1 MMRRQRFHRETLEL
15 APFARRREALFV
27 AERELDKAWVA
38 QSSIDLGVGRVEQL
52 RDPSGRDGE
61 DVLQVQQRLDSAGSK
76 RTAERTQVLEINLE
90 GLARP
95 PSERVQHDAAAERA
109 QIGLVAHDEAVAGK
123 RDHRVSEHDLDECAP
138 FGRDLAG
145 LFEHD
150 HAADRLGSA
159 DKETDALVALQCA
172 LCGGANLESRVEPH
186 RRDLEPF
193 VGEHIAAFELEPF
206 AAGQVERDALAE
218 ACALDRLAMH
228 LYRTNAHLLAGRQHA
243 QLLSGPDDC
252 AHGSAGHDRAMALD
266 YERAIDRQPK
276 EAGGTARLEAIEL
289 ARNLRAQLI
298 EAYPAYRRDR
308 DYRRALEP
316 GGVGEQLDFFAHF
329 REAFIIRQVRLRDQE
344 DAALDAKQ
352 MKDVEML
359 LALRHHA
366 VVGCDREQ
374 HEVHPMRTG
383 KHVADEPLM
392 ARDVDHARA
401 RPVPE
406 REIREPEVD
415 RNAALLLFLETVGIL
430 ISERLDQRG
439 LAMVDMTG
447 GADNRMGDL
456 RSHRYSCEESKV
468 SIYGWTRGAVSRRPR
483 LPNLLHEH
491 FEVEVVAP
499 RRDFAGGGDL
509 EYAHH
514 RQRRALAIGIGCI
527 DTLVEDNVAVGGG
540 VQNFEL
546 EQSCSLEQTVDDLED
561 RLLAVGRLH
570 WNVVIKGVV
579 GEEAHHLVRVESR
592 PCLAKIRY
600 DSFGFR

>member
-38 QSSIDLGVGRVEQL
+38 QCSIDLGVGRIKQL
-52 RDPSGRDGE
+52 RDPPGRDGE
-61 DVLQVQQRLDSAGSK
+61 DVLQVQQRLDRAGSK

-95 PSERVQHDAAAERA
+95 PSKRVQHDSAAERA
-109 QIGLVAHDEAVAGK
+109 QIGLVAHDEAIAGK
-123 RDHRVSEHDLDECAP
+123 GDDLVSEHDLDECAP
-138 FGRDLAG
+138 FGRDLAR

-150 HAADRLGSA
+150 YAPDRLGGA
-159 DKETDALVALQCA
+159 DKETDALVALQRA
-172 LCGGANLESRVEPH
+172 LCGRANLEPRVEAH
-186 RRDLEPF
+186 RCDLEPI
-193 VGEHIAAFELEPF
+193 VGKHIAAFELEPF

-243 QLLSGPDDC
+243 QLLPGPHHR
-252 AHGSAGHDRAMALD
+252 AHGCAGYDRAMALD
-266 YERAIDRQPK
+266 HKRAVDWQPK
-276 EAGGTARLEAIEL
+276 EPGWAPRLEAVEL
-289 ARNLRAQLI
+289 AGNLRAQLI
-298 EAYPAYRRDR
+298 EAHPAQRRDR

-329 REAFIIRQVRLRDQE
+329 REAFLVGQVRLRDQE

-352 MKDVEML
+352 MQDVEML

-374 HEVHPMRTG
+374 YEVHPMRAG

-415 RNAALLLFLETVGIL
+415 RDAALLLFLETVGIL
-430 ISERLDQRG
+430 AGERLDQRG
-439 LAMVDMTG
+439 LAMVDMAG

-456 RSHRYSCEESKV
+456 RSHRS
-468 SIYGWTRGAVSRRPR
+468 TSRKS
-483 LPNLLHEH
+483 
-491 FEVEVVAP
+491 V
-499 RRDFAGGGDL
+499 
-509 EYAHH
+509 
-514 RQRRALAIGIGCI
+514 AIGRAAPFSKAQAI
-527 DTLVEDNVAVGGG
+527 
-540 VQNFEL
+540 
-546 EQSCSLEQTVDDLED
+546 
-561 RLLAVGRLH
+561 
-570 WNVVIKGVV
+570 
-579 GEEAHHLVRVESR
+579 ES
-592 PCLAKIRY
+592 A
-600 DSFGFR
+600 S